1 MDSISR
7 RTFVHQAALLTA
19 GVRALP
25 DLSNALRSATPAQ
38 LQRRELDPALV
49 RRFASSLKGRVIS
62 PRDGDY
68 VVSIIDGMANIKK
81 YRLDKANERIVL
93 LSESTKDYAPIFI
106 HRDDD
111 FRISGKVLDVVK
123 KF

>member
-1 MDSISR
+1 MIVDSE
-7 RTFVHQAALLTA
+7 
-19 GVRALP
+19 
-25 DLSNALRSATPAQ
+25 N
-38 LQRRELDPALV
+38 
-49 RRFASSLKGRVIS
+49 IS